1 MGYLIHSVWKIH
13 RKEEEKDEEPQLA
26 KCKSEF
32 MGLCIGLAITS
43 VEQYLQLRSHVKAL
57 YNNSIRDGHTLQSN
71 HDCHF
76 NQLRSKDLV
85 VHVATLPSTHLRC
98 ILLYTAAAM
107 LIPRNI

>member
-13 RKEEEKDEEPQLA
+13 RKEEEEDEEPQLA

-57 YNNSIRDGHTLQSN
+57 YNNNNSSSLAFAMVIHYNRITT
-71 HDCHF
+71 
-76 NQLRSKDLV
+76 
-85 VHVATLPSTHLRC
+85 A
-98 ILLYTAAAM
+98 ILINFAA
-107 LIPRNI
+107 